1 MKIVIAVDANPIIS
15 ALIGGFAR
23 EVLFFHNFE
32 FITTEYTLLEVK
44 KYIPYIC
51 KKTGVSEDLLKILL
65 QRVLVKIYSFEKY
78 SSFISQ
84 AELLISDP
92 KDVDILALAEN
103 CPLWSNDQHFKN
115 VKAVRIITTKD
126 FI

>member
-1 MKIVIAVDANPIIS
+1 MKLVIAVDANPIIS

-44 KYIPYIC
+44 KYILYIC

-65 QRVLVKIYSFEKY
+65 QRLPVKTYSLEKY
-78 SSFISQ
+78 IEKARNNRTYHSCFLIHKNKQRFI
-84 AELLISDP
+84 
-92 KDVDILALAEN
+92 
-103 CPLWSNDQHFKN
+103 FG
-115 VKAVRIITTKD
+115 TKM
-126 FI
+126 